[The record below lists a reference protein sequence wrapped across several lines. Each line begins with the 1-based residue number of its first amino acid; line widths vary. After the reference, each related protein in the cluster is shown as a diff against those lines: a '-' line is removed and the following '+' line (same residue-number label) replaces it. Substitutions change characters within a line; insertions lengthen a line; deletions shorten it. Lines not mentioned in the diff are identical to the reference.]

1 MTRVLKKEAATE
13 VSSSTWAIR
22 FPPGGD
28 LVIAPVTLMRLHP
41 HPVSPSSYS
50 SLTSPPSCP
59 IIFTNLLPLKPSWNY
74 NNQQNVFHAWL
85 QYIKDF
91 WKISNHSE
99 TLQKLLKRFRNKL
112 WTPVLK
118 CDQQWLTTV
127 KPHGRAAHESP
138 PVISFWTAN
147 KLITGSSSSHPI
159 VSPTSLLVTPWTRRP
174 TERLEGVVVDAGGE
188 FLPTR
193 SRIVSSSDKSEFKF
207 WRESQMWWLPQYILL
222 IETVLLVVAT
232 VMVWIQKRPNLEQGR
247 AR

>member
-1 MTRVLKKEAATE
+1 MTSSDNLWEDTDDKGVEEGGGNRSEQQH
-13 VSSSTWAIR
+13 VSHQVPSGGRPRHRTGHTYAPASS
-22 FPPGGD
+22 P
-28 LVIAPVTLMRLHP
+28 L
-41 HPVSPSSYS
+41 SPSSYS

-193 SRIVSSSDKSEFKF
+193 SRIVSSSDKSEF
-207 WRESQMWWLPQYILL
+207 
-222 IETVLLVVAT
+222 
-232 VMVWIQKRPNLEQGR
+232 
-247 AR
+247 